1 LLTATSPL
9 GVVADDLSSR
19 VEADLLADRSK
30 LLGALDAWH
39 GLRRRK
45 QQRWITRLTRAERR
59 RAAFEAAMSGDPEI
73 LACWQEFPP
82 TEQREILLTLDW
94 FRLWPLRWEIP
105 KAIRAV
111 GRGSDYRRRPLPR

>member
-1 LLTATSPL
+1 M
-9 GVVADDLSSR
+9 ADDLSSR

-30 LLGALDAWH
+30 LPRALEAWQGLGH
-39 GLRRRK
+39 RK

-59 RAAFEAAMSGDPEI
+59 RAEFEAAMSGYPEI
-73 LACWQEFPP
+73 VARWQAFPP

-105 KAIRAV
+105 KAMRAV
-111 GRGSDYRRRPLPR
+111 GRGSDYRRRASPQ